1 MFPFLC
7 FSRVSFLQIAFL
19 SHPFVIFAS
28 SLECVVFVALYNY
41 ISSPHSFFFFF
52 FGQESI
58 IFFFSSVFSHSDISP
73 HHHLRLTAS
82 DACSCRRDDDENVY
96 VIQ

>member
-41 ISSPHSFFFFF
+41 ISSHHSFFFFLVKNPSSSSPLYF
-52 FGQESI
+52 LTLTSPPI
-58 IFFFSSVFSHSDISP
+58 IICGSRRAMSVHVAVMMM
-73 HHHLRLTAS
+73 RMYT
-82 DACSCRRDDDENVY
+82 
-96 VIQ
+96 

>member
-41 ISSPHSFFFFF
+41 ISSHHSFFFFL
-52 FGQESI
+52 GQESI
-58 IFFFSSVFSHSDISP
+58 IIIFFSVFSHSDISP
-73 HHHLRLTAS
+73 IIICGS
-82 DACSCRRDDDENVY
+82 RRAMPVHVAVMMMRMY
-96 VIQ
+96 T

>member
-41 ISSPHSFFFFF
+41 ISSHHSFFFFF
-52 FGQESI
+52 LVKNPSSSSSPLYFLTLTFPPI
-58 IFFFSSVFSHSDISP
+58 IICGS
-73 HHHLRLTAS
+73 
-82 DACSCRRDDDENVY
+82 RRAMPVHVAVMMMRMY
-96 VIQ
+96 T

>member
-41 ISSPHSFFFFF
+41 ISSHHSFFFFL
-52 FGQESI
+52 GQESI
-58 IFFFSSVFSHSDISP
+58 IFFSSVFSHSDISP

-82 DACSCRRDDDENVY
+82 DVCSRRRDDDENVY

>member
-41 ISSPHSFFFFF
+41 ISSHHSFFFW
-52 FGQESI
+52 SRI
-58 IFFFSSVFSHSDISP
+58 HLLLLLLCIFS
-73 HHHLRLTAS
+73 L
-82 DACSCRRDDDENVY
+82 
-96 VIQ
+96 